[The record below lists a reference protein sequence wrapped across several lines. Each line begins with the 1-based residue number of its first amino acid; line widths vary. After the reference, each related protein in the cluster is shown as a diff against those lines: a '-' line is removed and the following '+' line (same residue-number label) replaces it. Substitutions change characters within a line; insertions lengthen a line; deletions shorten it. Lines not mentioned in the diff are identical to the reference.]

1 MLILCSFFSYCA
13 QMLQGQIILM
23 IKGQFTTEATDNK
36 QHSIK
41 VTVTEFFLPFRKL
54 HITHGANV

>member
-1 MLILCSFFSYCA
+1 
-13 QMLQGQIILM
+13 MLQGQIILMM

-36 QHSIK
+36 QHNIK